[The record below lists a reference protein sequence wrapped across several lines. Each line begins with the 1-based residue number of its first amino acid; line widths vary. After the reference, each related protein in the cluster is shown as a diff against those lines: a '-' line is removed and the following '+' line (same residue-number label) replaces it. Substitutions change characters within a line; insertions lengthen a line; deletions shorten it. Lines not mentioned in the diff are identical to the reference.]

1 MNYNNNINM
10 EKTTLFN
17 VTEETAAY
25 ISALHAIEN
34 AANMYLTAL
43 DLELGEQQGDAF
55 FQNYAAD
62 LFEKIRED
70 IGKNMARCILTQPRH
85 EKPNTI

>member
-1 MNYNNNINM
+1 M

-25 ISALHAIEN
+25 ISALRSIEN
-34 AANMYLTAL
+34 AANMYYTAL
-43 DLELGEQQGDAF
+43 VLELGEQQGDAI
-55 FQNYAAD
+55 FQDCAAD
-62 LFEKIRED
+62 YFEKIRGD
-70 IGKNMARCILTQPRH
+70 IGKNMAGCILTQPRH